1 MRHGLLQFLQSVI
14 AAKNTENDTNIT
26 THGKI
31 TPCQTDM
38 ASIPAVV
45 IFPEKYFCKYETYV
59 HIECWNY

>member
-1 MRHGLLQFLQSVI
+1 MRHGLPQLLQPVI
-14 AAKNTENDTNIT
+14 AAKNTENDTIIT

-45 IFPEKYFCKYETYV
+45 IFPEKYFCKYET
-59 HIECWNY
+59 